1 MDPHF
6 FDEGYTLA
14 GSTGFTIW
22 TGTRLLIETLCWEKS
37 RSRSCSTDEQQHDED
52 HVSAHD
58 RLKEIQSSILKARVI
73 ELGAGVGVVGTYLA
87 ACGGNVLIT
96 DLPTLVENAIDDN
109 LQRNSMEDTMKEPE
123 VNLDAPPSWLGT
135 NVYRIGK
142 GFANSASLDW
152 TIPIQD
158 QLTLDQCQSIDYII
172 ASDVV
177 FLVSML
183 TALLDTV
190 ASIFESSSANNPS
203 FILSFQRRDSQDG
216 EDSESFTTVKRVVR
230 DVKERGWSMDC
241 LAWRPVTVLKEVD
254 GQVVKDTSEVFVFEI
269 RP

>member
-1 MDPHF
+1 
-6 FDEGYTLA
+6 
-14 GSTGFTIW
+14 
-22 TGTRLLIETLCWEKS
+22 
-37 RSRSCSTDEQQHDED
+37 
-52 HVSAHD
+52 
-58 RLKEIQSSILKARVI
+58 
-73 ELGAGVGVVGTYLA
+73 
-87 ACGGNVLIT
+87 
-96 DLPTLVENAIDDN
+96 
-109 LQRNSMEDTMKEPE
+109 MKEPE

-190 ASIFESSSANNPS
+190 ASIFELSSANNPS

-230 DVKERGWSMDC
+230 DVKDRGWSMDC